1 MRAEAKTLHPT
12 ALLCEK
18 LVQQA
23 SEGGEGIN
31 SRTGEAE
38 EASIASLRARR
49 SGTVLTIPGNLVL
62 SAGSWLKLP
71 LRLVETVCGF
81 LRVRP
86 MASIEWLLL
95 RITRY
100 KRDEE
105 EEIHSDGADPCDP
118 PASLL

>member
-1 MRAEAKTLHPT
+1 MNSRRREAKEARL
-12 ALLCEK
+12 AK
-18 LVQQA
+18 LK
-23 SEGGEGIN
+23 
-31 SRTGEAE
+31 T
-38 EASIASLRARR
+38 RR

-81 LRVRP
+81 LRVKP

-100 KRDEE
+100 RERR
-105 EEIHSDGADPCDP
+105 GGGNTFRWR
-118 PASLL
+118 